1 MKINLTIDNKK
12 IEAQEGQTILEVA
25 EANGIEIPTLCY
37 HKELGPIGACRMC
50 VVEVQAA
57 KNLTASCCTPV
68 SEGMIVQT
76 NSERVRRVRKVILN
90 LLLSSHAHNCLICST
105 SNICEL
111 QKIAADYGV
120 CTSIY
125 KNKKRY
131 YIPEDESPYV
141 YRDLSKC
148 ILCYR
153 CVLACKNIKKANLYA
168 VSYRGFDM
176 KITVDTDI
184 VLNKEDCKGC
194 DICIA
199 TCPVGAL
206 LPAENRFS
214 KKRTEPLIITG

>member
-12 IEAQEGQTILEVA
+12 IEVKSGQTILEA
-25 EANGIEIPTLCY
+25 AKENGIDIPTLCY
-37 HKELGPIGACRMC
+37 HKDLGPIAACRMC
-50 VVEVQAA
+50 VVEVQGA

-68 SEGMIVQT
+68 AEGMVIQT
-76 NSERVRRVRKVILN
+76 NSDKVKKARKVILN
-90 LLLSSHAHNCLICST
+90 LLLSSHAHNCLMCST

-111 QKIAADYGV
+111 QKLAVDYGV
-120 CTSIY
+120 CASIY

-131 YIPEDESPYV
+131 YEPEDESLYI

-153 CVLACKNIKKANLYA
+153 CVRACKNIKKANLYA
-168 VSYRGFDM
+168 VSYRGFDT

-184 VLNKEDCKGC
+184 ALNKEDCNGC
-194 DICIA
+194 DICIT

-206 LPAENRFS
+206 LQAQDRFG
-214 KKRTEPLIITG
+214 KKRAEPLIITG